1 MKMNR
6 MQLVRTV
13 LAAALAGCAVHSLAQ
28 QALEIIPL
36 RHRTVDQ
43 VLPALQPLVEPGG
56 ALTGQSGQLIVRASP
71 ANLAEIKRALEAID
85 RPQRRLQISVRFD
98 DSLEAASQGIEAGGK
113 VGGGGSRV
121 DVRAHGAR
129 SAAADRVDQRLV
141 VLEGGRAFITTGQS
155 RPLMQRQMIQTPAGV
170 VGQETI
176 VMQDIGTG
184 FDVAPR
190 VAGDRVFIEIGSQRE
205 TQRIV
210 STVSGPLG
218 EWFSL
223 GAVAEAGARDSR
235 GIGSA
240 GASRTSETRR
250 VWVKVEEI
258 GN

>member
-85 RPQRRLQISVRFD
+85 RPLRRLQISVRFD
-98 DSLEAASQGIEAGGK
+98 DSLEAASQGIEAGGR
-113 VGGGGSRV
+113 VAGGGSRV

-170 VGQETI
+170 VGQQTI

-223 GAVAEAGARDSR
+223 GAVAEAGARDDR

-240 GASRTSETRR
+240 SASRTSETRR

>member
-1 MKMNR
+1 MNR
-6 MQLVRTV
+6 MQWVRSV
-13 LAAALAGCAVHSLAQ
+13 LAAVLAAWAGHSLAQ

-56 ALTGQSGQLIVRASP
+56 ALTGQSGQLIVRTSP

-85 RPQRRLQISVRFD
+85 RPPRRLQISVRFD
-98 DSLEAASQGIEAGGK
+98 DALEAARQGIEAGGRI
-113 VGGGGSRV
+113 GGDGARV
-121 DVRAHGAR
+121 DARVQGAR
-129 SAAADRVDQRLV
+129 SAAADRVEQRLV

-155 RPLMQRQMIQTPAGV
+155 RPVMQRQMIQTPAGV
-170 VGQETI
+170 VGQQTI

-184 FDVAPR
+184 FDVTPR
-190 VAGDRVFIEIGSQRE
+190 VAGDRVFIDIGSQRE

-223 GAVAEAGARDSR
+223 GAVAEAGAREHR

-240 GASRTSETRR
+240 GTSRTSETRR

>member
-13 LAAALAGCAVHSLAQ
+13 LAAALAGGAVHSPAQ
-28 QALEIIPL
+28 QTLEIIPL
-36 RHRTVDQ
+36 RHRTLDQ

-56 ALTGQSGQLIVRASP
+56 ALTGQPGQLIVRASP

-85 RPQRRLQISVRFD
+85 RPLRRLQISVRFD
-98 DSLEAASQGIEAGGK
+98 DSLEAASQGIEAGGRM
-113 VGGGGSRV
+113 GGGGSRV
-121 DVRAHGAR
+121 DVRAQGDR
-129 SAAADRVDQRLV
+129 SAAAGRVDQRLV

-155 RPLMQRQMIQTPAGV
+155 RPLMQRQRIQTPAGV
-170 VGQETI
+170 VAQETI

-205 TQRIV
+205 TQRMV